1 LVERNLG
8 VNISIV
14 AEIDEKEKWRKS
26 ERSSA
31 IWVSN

>member
-8 VNISIV
+8 VNISNV
-14 AEIDEKEKWRKS
+14 AEIDEKEKWRKLG
-26 ERSSA
+26 RSSA